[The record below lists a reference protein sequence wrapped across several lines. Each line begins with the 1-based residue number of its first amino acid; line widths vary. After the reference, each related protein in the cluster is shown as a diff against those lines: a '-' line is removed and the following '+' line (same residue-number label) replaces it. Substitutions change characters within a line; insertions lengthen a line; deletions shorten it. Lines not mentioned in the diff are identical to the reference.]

1 MGYRTVRRS
10 TVLAKQIN
18 APAES
23 VWKVLTDIAGYEDL
37 LAGDAE
43 VKPLTEGTYGAGT
56 RWRETRTILGFPVTT
71 EAWVAE
77 AVPFKSTTFASIMA
91 GAETALEFTL
101 AENADGTLLT
111 AAFTAEVVKGAPISK
126 AVVAV
131 FGTAGMR
138 QVRRSLGGD
147 LARLAAKAEGR
158 PLPAA
163 RSTEPGHST
172 VVVRK
177 IDAPVESVWAVVTD
191 IPGSQETL
199 SGVTRI
205 EMLTE
210 GPYGVG
216 TRWRQTRT
224 MMGKAET
231 VEMWVSEVVPL
242 RSTTIKALQG
252 GADYTTVFALAPVGP
267 GTLLTMTF
275 GAQIVD
281 STTAGRIM
289 MGLFGKIGLS
299 ITRKALAKD
308 LADIAAK
315 AESLA

>member
-10 TVLAKQIN
+10 TILAKQIN
-18 APAES
+18 APART
-23 VWKVLTDIAGYEDL
+23 VWNILTDIAGYGDL
-37 LAGDAE
+37 LAGGATVE
-43 VKPLTEGTYGAGT
+43 MLTDGPYGAGT

-77 AVPFKSTTFASIMA
+77 AVPGKSTTFASIMA

-101 AENADGTLLT
+101 EENAEGTLLT
-111 AAFTAEVVKGAPISK
+111 ARFAAEVVKGAPISK
-126 AVVAV
+126 AVVAL
-131 FGTAGMR
+131 FGAPGLAL
-138 QVRRSLGGD
+138 VRRSLGAD
-147 LARLAAKAEGR
+147 LDRLAAKAEGR

-163 RSTEPGHST
+163 HNTEPGHST
-172 VVVRK
+172 VLVRR
-177 IDAPVESVWAVVTD
+177 IDAPVESVWAVLTD
-191 IPGSQETL
+191 IPGSAQTL
-199 SGVTRI
+199 SGITRV

-210 GPYGVG
+210 GPYDAG
-216 TRWRQTRT
+216 TRWRETRT
-224 MMGKAET
+224 MMGKSET

-252 GADYTTVFALAPVGP
+252 GADYTTVFALAPVGS

-281 STTAGRIM
+281 STTAARIM

>member
-10 TVLAKQIN
+10 TVLARQIN

-23 VWKVLTDIAGYEDL
+23 VWKVLTDIAGYDDL

-43 VKPLTEGTYGAGT
+43 VELLTEGPYGAGT
-56 RWRETRTILGFPVTT
+56 RWRETRSILGFPVTT

-77 AVPFKSTTFASIMA
+77 AVPGKSTTFASIMA
-91 GAETALEFTL
+91 GAETTLEFTL
-101 AENADGTLLT
+101 EENAEGTLLS
-111 AAFTAEVVKGAPISK
+111 ARFVAEVVKGAPISK
-126 AVVAV
+126 AAVAL
-131 FGTAGMR
+131 FGAPGLAL
-138 QVRRSLGGD
+138 VRRSLGAD
-147 LARLAAKAEGR
+147 LDRLAAAAEGR
-158 PLPAA
+158 PVPVPAA
-163 RSTEPGHST
+163 PEHRTSLTRQ
-172 VVVRK
+172 VN
-177 IDAPVESVWAVVTD
+177 APVESVWAVLTD
-191 IPGSQETL
+191 IPGSAQTL
-199 SGVTRI
+199 SGITRI

-210 GPYGVG
+210 GPYDVG
-216 TRWRQTRT
+216 TRWRETRT

-252 GADYTTVFALAPVGP
+252 GADYTTVFALAPVGS

-281 STTAGRIM
+281 STTAARIM